1 MTRANDPENSGTVGP
16 PAGGGTLTTRK
27 CVIAATCVSVF
38 GATEYLVAT
47 LMRQS
52 PYTLAVPLSLI
63 VMMGVA
69 LVLAGVGAV
78 VRIYHHWVTPV
89 GRVERA
95 LRGVRSGEVPIDELV
110 DGGLARSCGGLAGLV
125 APVEDLLREL
135 REARAEVARLNAE
148 MQQRVAQ
155 RTDALERRL
164 GTMRA
169 RADRDSLTGLLNRR
183 ALEEMAD
190 DVVGKCVA
198 GRQPVCAAMID
209 LDDFKLLNDTLGHA
223 AGDEFLKS
231 VGQLIRSSVRQHDLA
246 IRCGGDEFALL
257 LPDTGRAEA
266 DQMIKRLVELV
277 DGLAKTL
284 PLSRKPRLSAGL
296 ASGADCVGAATA
308 KELFEVAD
316 RSLYATKHARKGG
329 RGLGR
334 RAG

>member
-1 MTRANDPENSGTVGP
+1 MTSAPDPQHSGENPSSAHR
-16 PAGGGTLTTRK
+16 PARWARGW
-27 CVIAATCVSVF
+27 VIAGVCVGVF

-47 LMRQS
+47 LVRQS
-52 PYTLAVPLSLI
+52 PYTLTVPLSLI
-63 VMMGVA
+63 VMVGVA
-69 LVLAGVGAV
+69 VVLSAVGAA
-78 VRIYHHWVTPV
+78 VRIYHHWVTPAA
-89 GRVERA
+89 RVERA

-110 DGGLARSCGGLAGLV
+110 EGGLARTCGGLAGLV
-125 APVEDLLREL
+125 APVEELLREL

-148 MQQRVAQ
+148 MHQRVAQ

-164 GTMRA
+164 GSMRA
-169 RADRDSLTGLLNRR
+169 RADRDPLTGLLNRR

-296 ASGADCVGAATA
+296 ASGADWVGAPTA

-316 RSLYATKHARKGG
+316 RSLYVTKHARKSG
-329 RGLGR
+329 RGER